1 MDIEIEQITSQEN
14 PQKLQNNNKAITKG
28 NPHTVAGTTSE
39 SPDSGNNNSSN
50 SDIIFHEDQKDG
62 DDGMDDCDDVS
73 DTMRIPILQPIL
85 HHILSFLHAKHAARM
100 STLSKVWDS
109 AWNSLPYLD
118 FGEIFWWSKDL
129 NVVMDQTLASR
140 KKHKISMQRF
150 SLWLSYYA
158 CLSYDDR
165 WIKILIACNIKE
177 LNLRVEIHY
186 YRGNFLYG
194 SLPVAIF
201 AAKSLNV
208 LSLHGFNIELPA
220 DDGMINL
227 SSLRELHLS
236 FVFLDE
242 QFIKAMCTSCC
253 NLEHLS
259 LQYFNG
265 LTSFQVG
272 GTLPK
277 LKMINLVKLE
287 PPDSLLQ
294 LVDIVAINLEKLS
307 ISNKF
312 YGNINVVRIT
322 ACKAL
327 KNLYL
332 NCVDITDNWL
342 EELFY
347 SLKNLE
353 KFDLICCKALKTMK
367 ITSER
372 LKQLRVVDCHN
383 LIAVEL
389 DTPNLIKFHCFNEK
403 FKVFLG

>member
-1 MDIEIEQITSQEN
+1 
-14 PQKLQNNNKAITKG
+14 
-28 NPHTVAGTTSE
+28 
-39 SPDSGNNNSSN
+39 
-50 SDIIFHEDQKDG
+50 
-62 DDGMDDCDDVS
+62 
-73 DTMRIPILQPIL
+73 
-85 HHILSFLHAKHAARM
+85 
-100 STLSKVWDS
+100 
-109 AWNSLPYLD
+109 
-118 FGEIFWWSKDL
+118 
-129 NVVMDQTLASR
+129 
-140 KKHKISMQRF
+140 MQRF

-177 LNLRVEIHY
+177 LNLRVETHY

-194 SLPVAIF
+194 SL
-201 AAKSLNV
+201 

-220 DDGMINL
+220 DDGTINL

-236 FVFLDE
+236 FVFLGE

-265 LTSFQVG
+265 LTSFQVVD
-272 GTLPK
+272 TLPK
-277 LKMINLVKLE
+277 LKKIDLVNLE
-287 PPDSLLQ
+287 PPDSFLQ
-294 LVDIVAINLEKLS
+294 LVDIAAINLEKLS

-332 NCVDITDNWL
+332 NCVDITDNLL

-372 LKQLRVVDCHN
+372 LKQPRVVDCHN
-383 LIAVEL
+383 LIVVEL